1 MATVSPTDLQTKQA
15 RASTYLSVFQ
25 PVTLLTALV
34 NDAGA
39 TRGMRSIPY
48 DTGSG
53 SGFATI
59 AAGQTLEVDTA
70 NGTKKTLVK
79 SITGSQSTGTIQLY
93 ENSIVWGNNQ
103 SIRIKHFYEPHPI
116 PPAIRSG
123 VFYKFFDAAY
133 SAQNLTPN
141 PIAIAG
147 SHRAG
152 FLTAGSIAFALSAS
166 ASYAI
171 ASGATISSYLWS
183 CIHNGGA
190 ATGISF
196 SSTTSA
202 TPTLTITE
210 AGQYWLKL
218 IVTDSNGKTQETYR
232 ALFVYSRGVTDPY
245 KDFTIQSFTGD
256 WQSGG
261 WKVSLQATGDV
272 ELSDFPDG
280 SLCVLWHE
288 NTFNDVAGY
297 VNLWAISNEI
307 LTCGYLR
314 QDNSQDNFDT
324 GTGQAT
330 FQISTIDDLLNNVA
344 ELGSVSLNATASP
357 TKWYEYASWM
367 TAGRS
372 IHHLLLWHAWGIF
385 QCVDVLGLTSNTLGV
400 KTTDYSESSL
410 LQQVNGFAHDR
421 GIFAKLICDR
431 LGRMHL
437 VADSQ
442 MLSDAARAALDT
454 VFTITEADISGGVD
468 LARSPEEQTTFTQLD
483 GFSFNGSTSTPFI
496 SIIPGYR
503 ENSISYIMPE
513 ERGGSTAAVSNQ
525 VLADQ
530 TDSNMKVGRFHA
542 LQNNNPRELRFS
554 NPYNGLGAFDI
565 IPSIG
570 WYAWG
575 IADADLKRNTELFG
589 RNLVCRNVNV
599 RFNHQAG
606 TIFTDVVLEREA
618 IGPPGIQG
626 NYPTGYP
633 AAAQP
638 TPDWTPPSLNFPL
651 TYGYFAGGYNGSAV
665 VATTDRITLATG
677 VTAANAGSNLS
688 AARTRSIG
696 LSDTIIY
703 GYFVGGTDAA
713 STTHVATTDRI
724 TLSTSVTAANAGSNL
739 SAARTDVS
747 PVSDGVTYGYFGG
760 GEGPTPTFTTL
771 TTVDRITFS
780 TSITAAYGNLFS
792 ARKSWAGFSNGVDKG
807 YCMGDQD
814 R

>member
-1 MATVSPTDLQTKQA
+1 
-15 RASTYLSVFQ
+15 
-25 PVTLLTALV
+25 VTLLTALV

-59 AAGQTLEVDTA
+59 ATGQTLEVDTA

-103 SIRIKHFYEPHPI
+103 TIRIKHFYEPHPI

-123 VFYKFFDAAY
+123 VFYKFFDTVH
-133 SAQNLTPN
+133 STQNLTPN

-147 SHRAG
+147 PNRAG
-152 FLTAGSIAFALSAS
+152 FVPFSFTILKTD
-166 ASYAI
+166 SYAI
-171 ASGATISSYLWS
+171 SSGATISSIAVS
-183 CIHNGGA
+183 ASPA
-190 ATGISF
+190 AGI
-196 SSTTSA
+196 
-202 TPTLTITE
+202 TITPAGPHFSVDVTT
-210 AGQYWLKL
+210 AGQYWLK
-218 IVTDSNGKTQETYR
+218 VTATDSNGKTQETYR
-232 ALFVYSRGVTDPY
+232 CIFGHDRTGANAPY
-245 KDFTIQSFTGD
+245 NDFTVQSFSGD

-280 SLCVLWHE
+280 TLCVLWYE
-288 NTFNDVAGY
+288 NFLNDTEQY
-297 VNLWAISNEI
+297 ISLWGTNAAPNVLCS
-307 LTCGYLR
+307 GYLR
-314 QDNSQDNFDT
+314 QDNSQDNFAAGT
-324 GTGQAT
+324 GTAT
-330 FQISTIDDLLNNVA
+330 FEISTIDDLLNNVA

-400 KTTDYSESSL
+400 KTTDYSESSI
-410 LQQVNGFAHDR
+410 LQQVNGLAHDR
-421 GIFAKLICDR
+421 GIFAKLMCDR

-442 MLSDAARAALDT
+442 MLSDADRAALDT
-454 VFTITEADISGGVD
+454 VFTITEADVSGVVD
-468 LARSPEEQTTFTQLD
+468 IARAPEGHTTFTQLD
-483 GFSFNGSTSTPFI
+483 GFAFNGTTSTPFI

-542 LQNNNPRELRFS
+542 LQNNNPRELRLS
-554 NPYNGLGAFDI
+554 NNYNGLGAFDI
-565 IPSIG
+565 IPGIG
-570 WYAWG
+570 WYEWG
-575 IADADLKRNTELFG
+575 IADVDLKRNTELFG
-589 RNLVCRNVNV
+589 RMMVCRNINA

-606 TIFTDVVLEREA
+606 TIFTDVVLEPEA

-633 AAAQP
+633 TPASGAGVP
-638 TPDWTPPSLNFPL
+638 TPGWTVP
-651 TYGYFAGGYNGSAV
+651 GSESNPCG
-665 VATTDRITLATG
+665 G
-677 VTAANAGSNLS
+677 VTIDSWIFAADEEGWDLTGGFQFNSSTGSPVAGCLS
-688 AARTRSIG
+688 ASPDLTVITPS
-696 LSDTIIY
+696 
-703 GYFVGGTDAA
+703 
-713 STTHVATTDRI
+713 AT
-724 TLSTSVTAANAGSNL
+724 
-739 SAARTDVS
+739 
-747 PVSDGVTYGYFGG
+747 
-760 GEGPTPTFTTL
+760 
-771 TTVDRITFS
+771 
-780 TSITAAYGNLFS
+780 TSITGLSLSVTLDDLVFFQYRYLAVEFSPTQLPYEQVNGAIELKVRISATLYSIFDDGPFTIELTNQNLGWTEGQGTIPATGTLTEIQLIYTPGS
-792 ARKSWAGFSNGVDKG
+792 AIS
-807 YCMGDQD
+807 GDLVLFLD
-814 R
+814 SLYLCD